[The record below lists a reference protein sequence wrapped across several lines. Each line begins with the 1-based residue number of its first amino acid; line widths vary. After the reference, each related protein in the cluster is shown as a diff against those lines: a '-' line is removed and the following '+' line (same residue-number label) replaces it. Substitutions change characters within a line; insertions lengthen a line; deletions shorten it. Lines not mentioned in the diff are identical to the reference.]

1 MRAIIFL
8 AIAFAFGL
16 PKAAAA
22 YEGSFTNIY
31 QYQAWI
37 NDQASAAKRKYVR
50 KHYTRRHVRHVRRGA
65 RRSAVSGYSGG
76 ASLGGIVSTLQAKC
90 GAKVISAMR
99 PGARTPFGNMSCH
112 ASGQAVDMTGNY
124 ACMYSVLR
132 SWPGGYTLDSGRCRH
147 IHISSCK
154 MEWGMRFNH
163 KTC

>member
-1 MRAIIFL
+1 MRAIILL
-8 AIAFAFGL
+8 AIACAFL
-16 PKAAAA
+16 APKSALA
-22 YEGSFTNIY
+22 YDGSFTNVY

-50 KHYTRRHVRHVRRGA
+50 KKRHVKRYSRRA
-65 RRSAVSGYSGG
+65 AVAGYSGG
-76 ASLGGIVSTLQAKC
+76 ASLGGIVSTLQARC
-90 GAKVISAMR
+90 GAKVISALR
-99 PGARTPFGNMSCH
+99 PGSKTPFGVASCH
-112 ASGQAVDMTGNY
+112 STGQAVDMTGNY